1 VITADRH
8 AGRSVQARTRQRRG
22 NALPFAAH
30 VLAVAVL
37 AGCARREPPPANEVV
52 ALRAAALASDPGD
65 AAWARAPEFVAPLIP
80 QDMVEP
86 RQLVASTGVVRVRA
100 LQDGTRIAFRLAWV
114 DSTFDDLPRPARF
127 SDACAVQL
135 PQHFGPDLPA
145 PQMGEAGKP
154 VEITYWS
161 AAWQAV
167 VNGRP
172 DSIQAIYPRATVD
185 HYPYAAPS
193 LAKDRVA
200 QEEFARRYAP
210 ARALGSPQSH
220 PPGQPVQDLLA
231 EGPGTLTPA
240 ATTRS
245 TGRGAYA
252 KTLWSVVLVR
262 PLPETMRST
271 DRAQVAFAVWNG
283 GAGEIGARK
292 MRTGWVPMS
301 LGGAP

>member
-1 VITADRH
+1 VTTTDLRRSQVL
-8 AGRSVQARTRQRRG
+8 AGLRQRRG
-22 NALPFAAH
+22 YGRRVAARG
-30 VLAVAVL
+30 LAVVVL

-52 ALRAAALASDPGD
+52 AAHVASLAVDPGD
-65 AAWARAPEFVAPLIP
+65 AAWGRAPEFVAPLIP

-86 RQLVASTGVVRVRA
+86 RQLAPSTGIVRVRA
-100 LQDGTRIAFRLAWV
+100 LSDGSRIAFRLTWV

-135 PQHFGPDLPA
+135 PQRFGADLPA

-154 VEITYWS
+154 VEITYWT
-161 AAWQAV
+161 AAWQAM

-172 DSIQAIYPRATVD
+172 DSIQAIYPRASVD

-193 LAKDRVA
+193 LKDRAA

-210 ARALGSPQSH
+210 ARALGSPQGH

-240 ATTRS
+240 PTTRS

-252 KTLWSVVLVR
+252 KTMWSVVLVR
-262 PLPETMRST
+262 PLPEAMRSAKG
-271 DRAQVAFAVWNG
+271 AQVAFAVWNG
-283 GAGEIGARK
+283 GAGEVGARK

-301 LGGAP
+301 LGATP